1 MSVMFTGARGVLSY
15 CAVMLAFAGCASGS
29 DDPNTNLRGKVTL
42 NGDIVQGIEVTVED
56 GLGDEARTTTDVQGS
71 YGFIVLP
78 GEQTV
83 TLTNGLSDD
92 VECAPGVSQDVTVP
106 ADGVATAN
114 FACETPGAGG
124 AGGAGGGG
132 GGGGAGGMGG
142 SGGAG
147 GVGSG
152 AEACS
157 LPSNSSAL
165 GLTGNPTVEPAL
177 GAAGTNVTVRIPV
190 TAAVR
195 SLSVDLI
202 MSDDLTP
209 TGVFTVG
216 AAVVDTPGAETV
228 NATFRTVLE
237 PPGTYRLRI
246 QLRPASLE
254 STVFYET
261 TEEGTVETTIRDGGV
276 FSPPIVEPDCMPV
289 TFENLPLPG

>member
-1 MSVMFTGARGVLSY
+1 MSIMLRKAPGALCC
-15 CAVMLAFAGCASGS
+15 CAVMLAFSGCASSS

-42 NGDIVQGIEVTVED
+42 NGDIAQGIEVTVKD

-71 YGFIVLP
+71 YGFTVLP
-78 GEQTV
+78 GEQNV

-106 ADGVATAN
+106 AEGFATAN
-114 FACETPGAGG
+114 FACETPGTGG
-124 AGGAGGGG
+124 AGGMG
-132 GGGGAGGMGG
+132 GGGGAGGG
-142 SGGAG
+142 
-147 GVGSG
+147 GSG

-157 LPSNSSAL
+157 FPSNSSVL
-165 GLTGNPTVEPAL
+165 GLTGNPTVEPAS
-177 GAAGTNVTVRIPV
+177 GAAGTNLTVRIPV

-202 MSDDLTP
+202 MSDNLTP

-228 NATFRTVLE
+228 NATFQTVLE

-246 QLRPASLE
+246 QLRPANLE
-254 STVFYET
+254 PVVFYET

-276 FSPPIVEPDCMPV
+276 FSPPIVEPDCTPV
-289 TFENLPLPG
+289 TFENLPLPD

>member
-1 MSVMFTGARGVLSY
+1 MSVMFRGAPGALSY
-15 CAVMLAFAGCASGS
+15 CAAMLAFSGCASSS

-42 NGDIVQGIEVTVED
+42 NGDIAQGIEVTVED
-56 GLGDEARTTTDVQGS
+56 GLGNEAQTTTDVQGS

-92 VECAPGVSQDVTVP
+92 VECAPGVSQDVTIP

-124 AGGAGGGG
+124 AGGAGG
-132 GGGGAGGMGG
+132 M
-142 SGGAG
+142 GGAG
-147 GVGSG
+147 GVGPG

-157 LPSNSSAL
+157 FPSNSSL
-165 GLTGNPTVEPAL
+165 IGLTGNPTVEPAL
-177 GAAGTNVTVRIPV
+177 GPASTNVTVRIPV

-202 MSDDLTP
+202 MSDNLTP

-228 NATFRTVLE
+228 NATFQTVLE

-246 QLRPASLE
+246 QLRPASLDP
-254 STVFYET
+254 TVFYET
-261 TEEGTVETTIRDGGV
+261 TEEGTVETTIREGGV
-276 FSPPIVEPDCMPV
+276 FSPPVVEPDCTPV